1 MPADFRNWF
10 TGRYRWAM
18 ALTLPLAAI
27 VLLLFIYRVT
37 APKTTQTTAPSGGTI
52 PEGDVLRV
60 GALPVT

>member
-1 MPADFRNWF
+1 MPIESRSWL

-18 ALTLPLAAI
+18 ALALPLAAI
-27 VLLLFIYRVT
+27 ILLVFIYRVT
-37 APKTTQTTAPSGGTI
+37 APKTAQTTAPSGSAI

>member
-1 MPADFRNWF
+1 MPTESRNWF

-18 ALTLPLAAI
+18 ALSLPLAAI
-27 VLLLFIYRVT
+27 VLLVFIYRVT
-37 APKTTQTTAPSGGTI
+37 APKTAQTTAPSGATV

>member
-1 MPADFRNWF
+1 MPTEPRNSF

-18 ALTLPLAAI
+18 ALIVPLAAI
-27 VLLLFIYRVT
+27 VLLVLLYRVT
-37 APKTTQTTAPSGGTI
+37 APKTAQTTTPGGAAI

>member
-1 MPADFRNWF
+1 MPTESRTWF

-18 ALTLPLAAI
+18 ALSLPLAAI
-27 VLLLFIYRVT
+27 VLLVFIYRVT
-37 APKTTQTTAPSGGTI
+37 APKTTQTTAESGGRI

>member
-1 MPADFRNWF
+1 MPTDSRNWL

-18 ALTLPLAAI
+18 ALALPLAAI
-27 VLLLFIYRVT
+27 VLLVFIYRVT
-37 APKTTQTTAPSGGTI
+37 APKTVQTSAPSGAAI